1 MYKIG
6 VTIRFRDDYYTM
18 CLNRTYYTLLKEGPF
33 ELVVITPSSKEHYH
47 WLAKELDALL
57 LTGGLDLDS
66 HYYHQENHPKNEL
79 EDPIIDQMDFEL
91 IDAFL
96 AAKKPIFG
104 ICRGIQVLN
113 VYYQGTLT
121 QDIPTC
127 LKTTIDHSQKEMAGT
142 RHQIQVQDSTFFAHY
157 FENQAVNSFH
167 HQCIDKL
174 GQNLTIN
181 AISEDG
187 IIEGIENQKVI
198 AVQWHPERM
207 DDLHRKQ
214 FCKMMVDF
222 IERNKQA

>member
-6 VTIRFRDDYYTM
+6 VTIRFREDYYTM
-18 CLNRTYYTLLKEGPF
+18 CLNRTYYSLLKGGPF
-33 ELVVITPSSKEHYH
+33 EMVVITPSSKEHYA
-47 WLAKELDALL
+47 WLASHLDGLL

-66 HYYHQENHPKNEL
+66 HYYHQENHPQNKL
-79 EDPIIDQMDFEL
+79 EDPIIDQMDFDL

-96 AAKKPIFG
+96 EAKKPIFG
-104 ICRGIQVLN
+104 ICRGIQILN
-113 VYYQGTLT
+113 VYYQGTLI

-127 LKTTIDHSQKEMAGT
+127 LKTTINHSQKEMSGT
-142 RHQIQVQDSTFFAHY
+142 RHQIQVQANTFFANY

-167 HQCIDKL
+167 HCIDKL
-174 GQNLTIN
+174 GQNLIIN

-187 IIEGIENQKVI
+187 IIEGIENQDII

-207 DDLHRKQ
+207 NDFHKQQ

-222 IERNKQA
+222 IEKNK